1 MLNKQKPQGTF
12 LYTGDKATLAISQK
26 KRALLTAIL
35 TVLFIVPPLFID
47 QAMNKL
53 LADLNLLAILQT
65 YVILVLATDLLLV
78 YTFICTF
85 TRYKLRDSFPASKAP
100 YSGWDKHTWVS
111 YEFQFYC
118 ICLISI
124 SNVVGLFFAFDILSL
139 LLAVISLG
147 CSVIA
152 FFIKRITFLAY
163 KEKMELV
170 DDKDVDKRKK
180 ELEEKT
186 NEEIEEFYE

>member
-1 MLNKQKPQGTF
+1 MLNKQKTQGTF
-12 LYTGDKATLAISQK
+12 LYTGDKAILKRTQK
-26 KRALLTAIL
+26 SRAIL
-35 TVLFIVPPLFID
+35 AVILTLLFIIPPLFID
-47 QAMNKL
+47 QAINKL
-53 LADLNLLAILQT
+53 LNDLNYLALLQT
-65 YVILVLATDLLLV
+65 YVILVVATDLLV
-78 YTFICTF
+78 IYTFICTF
-85 TRYKLRDSFPASKAP
+85 TRYKLRDSFPAIKAP
-100 YSGWDKHTWVS
+100 RTGWDKHTWVS

-118 ICLISI
+118 ISLIAI
-124 SNVVGLFFAFDILSL
+124 CNVVGLFFAFDVLSL
-139 LLAVISLG
+139 LLALISLG

-152 FFIKRITFLAY
+152 FFIKKITLLAY